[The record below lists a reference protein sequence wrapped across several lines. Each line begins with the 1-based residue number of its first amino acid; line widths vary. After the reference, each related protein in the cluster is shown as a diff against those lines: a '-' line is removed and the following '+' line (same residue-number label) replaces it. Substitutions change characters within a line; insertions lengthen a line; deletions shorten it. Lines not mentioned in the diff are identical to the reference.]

1 MSTFQSDAQVTN
13 ARLPAASASAVE
25 SGAQAQGQAGQGYA
39 SPRPVTEPRGYL
51 FLSQGMKRGRF
62 LVWLRR
68 THAWMGLWGAALGL
82 LFGVSGILLN
92 HRSEMKIPLAA
103 QHETKQTLSPPATSL
118 TSPEALEAWLR
129 QELKLPDAKSRVQ
142 KKPEGPVPWGGGK
155 IIQPENWRI
164 TLIAPNRSVTAEYWK
179 GDAQTHIE
187 QKEANAWAT
196 LANFHKGSGMS
207 NVWILLTDT
216 LAGGLLVL
224 AITGTLLWSRLHGTR
239 LLAAGLIGTTLTAAA
254 VLMLTTLSLS

>member
-1 MSTFQSDAQVTN
+1 PQ
-13 ARLPAASASAVE
+13 PA
-25 SGAQAQGQAGQGYA
+25 
-39 SPRPVTEPRGYL
+39 EPRGYL

-92 HRSEMKIPLAA
+92 HRNEMKIPLAK
-103 QHETKQTLSPPATSL
+103 QHESRQVLTPPASSL
-118 TSPEALEAWLR
+118 ASPEALEAWLR
-129 QELKLPDAKSRVQ
+129 TEFKMPDAKSRVQ
-142 KKPEGPVPWGGGK
+142 KKPGGPAPWGGGRVE
-155 IIQPENWRI
+155 QPENWRI
-164 TLIAPNRSVTAEYWK
+164 TLTKPNLSINAEYWK

-224 AITGTLLWSRLHGTR
+224 AITGTLLWSRLHGPR
-239 LLAAGLIGTTLTAAA
+239 LLAAGLMGTTLTTAL

>member
-1 MSTFQSDAQVTN
+1 MSTFQPDAQ
-13 ARLPAASASAVE
+13 APAASTTAVDA
-25 SGAQAQGQAGQGYA
+25 GGRAQVQTTRGNAA
-39 SPRPVTEPRGYL
+39 PRPVTEPRGYL

-68 THAWMGLWGAALGL
+68 THAWTGLWGAALGL
-82 LFGVSGILLN
+82 LFGVSGVLLN

-103 QHETKQTLSPPATSL
+103 QHETKQTLSPPVPSL
-118 TSPEALEAWLR
+118 ASPEVLEAWLR

-155 IIQPENWRI
+155 VIQPENWRI

-207 NVWILLTDT
+207 NFWILLTDT

-239 LLAAGLIGTTLTAAA
+239 LLAAGLIGTTVTAAA